1 MADEAQESSS
11 PEKSNSKSKLPL
23 IIGALII
30 VVLLGGGFF
39 LFRNGSLSPSGP
51 EVTAEPT
58 LAPQESS
65 VQANF
70 TCSDDK
76 TIEATFNNGAESN
89 VNLVLSDGTTINLP
103 RAVSGSGA
111 RYANADESI
120 VFWNQGNEAF
130 LEENGTQTY
139 TDCVAE
145 PSS

>member
-1 MADEAQESSS
+1 MADEAQESSA
-11 PEKSNSKSKLPL
+11 PEKSKSKSKLP
-23 IIGALII
+23 IIVGALII

-39 LFRNGSLSPSGP
+39 LFRNGSLNSSGP
-51 EVTAEPT
+51 QVSVEPT

-70 TCSDDK
+70 TCSGDK
-76 TIEATFNNGAESN
+76 TIEATFNNGAESS
-89 VNLVLSDGTTINLP
+89 VDLVLSDGTTLNLP

-111 RYANADESI
+111 RYANEDESI
-120 VFWNQGNEAF
+120 VFWNQGSEAF